1 MNKTNLILMRFKI
14 KKIMRPIH
22 YVFLLLLQIS
32 YQATTYSQI
41 ALAVSKNDNGSS
53 IKYSLQMG
61 ATLEEA
67 YSKAQKD
74 LEDQELKN
82 IFVLKSTENTGH
94 NLTSGFYVL
103 IVSSRKILGGKFF
116 VSYGLGVSPTS
127 RQDAIQRAIVHLKEH
142 DWGYENNFGF
152 AFEKEGKIE
161 TFNVPKVEEK

>member
-1 MNKTNLILMRFKI
+1 
-14 KKIMRPIH
+14 MRPIH
-22 YVFLLLLQIS
+22 YVFLLLLQLS

-41 ALAVSKNDNGSS
+41 AIAVSKNDNGSS
-53 IKYSLQMG
+53 VKYSLQLGSTMD
-61 ATLEEA
+61 EA
-67 YSKAQKD
+67 YSKVQKE
-74 LEDQELKN
+74 LEEQNLKN

-94 NLTSGFYVL
+94 ELKSGFYVL

-127 RQDAIQRAIVHLKEH
+127 KQDAIQRAIVHLKEY

-161 TFNVPKVEEK
+161 TFNMPEEPKK